1 MNMGLLDLPA
11 LVFAALDHGLV
22 SLSMP
27 AWLRLILWGS
37 LAGYAGM
44 WIYRRLS
51 PQQRIADI
59 RQELAGVQKQ
69 LASYDGEFSGLLP
82 LIRKQFGLAMRQLR
96 LTTAAALLAALPVLL
111 MLPWLSN
118 EFSARNPAP
127 GESIVVCAEPAQAA
141 AQWLWNGSKLASD
154 AAGCQQVQW
163 PAEGSTQRLTE
174 GNHTLLQLP
183 LPAPV
188 GIVHKRHWLNVLMA
202 NPAGYLPDQ
211 AHTTSVHLE
220 MPYPVF
226 FPAGPGWLRGWEFT
240 FFLTVLIVSLWLR
253 WRWKL
258 H

>member
-1 MNMGLLDLPA
+1 MNMGLLDLPSV
-11 LVFAALDHGLV
+11 VFAALDHALV
-22 SLSMP
+22 SLSIP

-37 LAGYAGM
+37 VAGYAGM

-51 PQQRIADI
+51 PQQRIADV
-59 RQELAGVQKQ
+59 RVALAEVQKQ
-69 LASYDGEFSGLLP
+69 LATYDGEFSGLLP

-96 LTTAAALLAALPVLL
+96 MTTGAALLAALPVLL

-118 EFSARNPAP
+118 EFSASNPAP

-141 AQWLWNGSKLASD
+141 AQWSWNGSKLASD

-163 PAEGSTQRLTE
+163 PADGSNLRLTE
-174 GNHTLLQLP
+174 KSQPLLQLP

-188 GIVHKRHWLNVLMA
+188 GIVHKQHWLNVLIA

-211 AHTTSVHLE
+211 AHTTSIRLDL
-220 MPYPVF
+220 PFPQF
-226 FPAGPGWLRGWEFT
+226 FPWGPGWLRGWEFVY
-240 FFLTVLIVSLWLR
+240 FLTVLIVSLWLR